1 MAMNPHDPEDWQ
13 RSSPFAIVFFVG
25 SAFKVFRQILIQGGL
40 PVVALVIAF
49 WDNLGRMNV
58 LLFLAAAVALMVLAG
73 AVIQWACFRFR
84 IGEDRL
90 LIRKGFVKKTRVD
103 LPYERTLGVHV
114 QRSLV
119 DRVIGLVTVTLDT
132 SGSTQAEGRLPSIR
146 TEVANRLR
154 ARVAAALP
162 TDAGADAARDASD
175 AADGRLAAPSRRG
188 RVLIKLGPADMVR
201 IGLGSRNFLF
211 VAATIGILAD
221 LLQPGNLADPIREAV
236 VAGAGRATSAV
247 FGLGAL
253 ARAALATMAILAV
266 LTTALVLTVTAAF
279 LRHHAFALWHDGSTF
294 RSRSGLFTQREV
306 VVETP
311 KIQQLS
317 VSQDIVMRWFKR
329 FRLCAL
335 PAAANVAQGG
345 GSPGNLDA
353 AGALDIPLL
362 SDQAVEDL
370 HARVFGEEAQNIV
383 ALPHSTAF
391 KRVSPYYIRTL
402 TLRLWLIAGL
412 CLGLVSLALLPSGVS
427 PGAWMLIGWIAAL
440 PVAAGI
446 AWQVWRRRGYARDDD
461 GIATRSGFIGSK
473 TNAFLMRKA
482 QAATLKQSPFQR
494 RKGLATLQ
502 VQLACGSVTVPY
514 IDEGAARQLRD
525 YILYK
530 VETSQRRWH

>member
-13 RSSPFAIVFFVG
+13 RASPFAIVFFVG

-40 PVVALVIAF
+40 PVVVLVIAF
-49 WDNLGRMNV
+49 WDNLGRMDV
-58 LLFLAAAVALMVLAG
+58 LLFLGAVAILMVLAG
-73 AVIQWACFRFR
+73 AAIQWACFRFR

-103 LPYERTLGVHV
+103 LPYERTLGVNV

-162 TDAGADAARDASD
+162 TNAGADAALDASD

-188 RVLIKLGPADMVR
+188 RILIKLGPADMVR

-211 VAATIGILAD
+211 AAAMIGILSD
-221 LLQPGNLADPIREAV
+221 LLQPGNPVEAVREAV
-236 VAGAGRATSAV
+236 ATGVDNATSAV
-247 FGLGAL
+247 SGLGAF
-253 ARAALATMAILAV
+253 AQTALATMLILAV

-279 LRHHAFALWHDGSTF
+279 LRHYAFALWHDGSTF

-311 KIQQLS
+311 KIQQLT

-329 FRLCAL
+329 FRLRAL
-335 PAAANVAQGG
+335 PAAANAAQGG
-345 GSPGNLDA
+345 AASGDLDL

-362 SDQAVEDL
+362 SDRAVEDL
-370 HARVFGEEAQNIV
+370 HARVFGREAQSIA

-391 KRVSPYYIRTL
+391 RRVSPYYIRTL
-402 TLRLWLIAGL
+402 TLRIWVIAGL
-412 CLGLVSLALLPSGVS
+412 VLGFISLALLPSGGF
-427 PGAWMLIGWIAAL
+427 PNAWMLFGWIAFL
-440 PVAAGI
+440 PVAAGV
-446 AWQVWRRRGYARDDD
+446 AWQVWRRRGYACDKD
-461 GIATRSGFIGSK
+461 GVATRSGFLGSK

-482 QAATLKQSPFQR
+482 QSATLKQSPFQR

-514 IDEGAARQLRD
+514 IDEGAARRLRD

>member
-1 MAMNPHDPEDWQ
+1 MNPHDPEDWQ

-146 TEVANRLR
+146 TEAAHRLR

-162 TDAGADAARDASD
+162 TDAGPDAARDASD
-175 AADGRLAAPSRRG
+175 AADGCLAAPSRRG

-221 LLQPGNLADPIREAV
+221 LLQPGNLADPIREV
-236 VAGAGRATSAV
+236 VVDNATSAV
-247 FGLGAL
+247 SRLGAL
-253 ARAALATMAILAV
+253 AQTALATMAILAV
-266 LTTALVLTVTAAF
+266 LTTALVLTVAAAF

-335 PAAANVAQGG
+335 PAVANVAQGG

-362 SDQAVEDL
+362 SDRAVEEL
-370 HARVFGEEAQNIV
+370 HARVFGEEAQNIA
-383 ALPHSTAF
+383 ALPRSTAF

-402 TLRLWLIAGL
+402 TLRIWLIAGL
-412 CLGLVSLALLPSGVS
+412 CLGLVSLALLPSGGF
-427 PGAWMLIGWIAAL
+427 PNTWILIGWIASL

-446 AWQVWRRRGYARDDD
+446 AWQVWRRRGYARDED
-461 GIATRSGFIGSK
+461 GVATRSGFIGSK
-473 TNAFLMRKA
+473 ANAFLMRKA
-482 QAATLKQSPFQR
+482 QSATLKQSPFQR

-502 VQLACGSVTVPY
+502 VQLACGSITVPY
-514 IDEGAARQLRD
+514 IDEGAARRLRD

>member
-1 MAMNPHDPEDWQ
+1 
-13 RSSPFAIVFFVG
+13 
-25 SAFKVFRQILIQGGL
+25 
-40 PVVALVIAF
+40 
-49 WDNLGRMNV
+49 
-58 LLFLAAAVALMVLAG
+58 
-73 AVIQWACFRFR
+73 
-84 IGEDRL
+84 
-90 LIRKGFVKKTRVD
+90 
-103 LPYERTLGVHV
+103 
-114 QRSLV
+114 
-119 DRVIGLVTVTLDT
+119 
-132 SGSTQAEGRLPSIR
+132 
-146 TEVANRLR
+146 
-154 ARVAAALP
+154 
-162 TDAGADAARDASD
+162 
-175 AADGRLAAPSRRG
+175 
-188 RVLIKLGPADMVR
+188 MVR

-253 ARAALATMAILAV
+253 AQAALATMAILAV
-266 LTTALVLTVTAAF
+266 LTTALILTVTAAF
-279 LRHHAFALWHDGSTF
+279 LRHYAFALWHDGSTF

-335 PAAANVAQGG
+335 PAAANAAQGG

-362 SDQAVEDL
+362 SDRAVEDM
-370 HARVFGEEAQNIV
+370 HARVFGQEAQRIA

-402 TLRLWLIAGL
+402 TLRIWLIAGPF
-412 CLGLVSLALLPSGVS
+412 LGFVSLALLPSGIF
-427 PGAWMLIGWIAAL
+427 PGAWMLIGWIASL

-446 AWQVWRRRGYARDDD
+446 AWQVWRRRGYARDED
-461 GIATRSGFIGSK
+461 GVATRSGFMGSK
-473 TNAFLMRKA
+473 ANAFLMRKA
-482 QAATLKQSPFQR
+482 QSATLKQSPFQR

-514 IDEGAARQLRD
+514 IDEGAARRLRD